1 MTGVGEDHGVNRWQT
16 AQAVEFSRALR
27 VQLAEMNSKIA
38 WIERQT
44 ARASNARA
52 GALRTEATTLRRN
65 VKEAESL
72 IARLEQEYL
81 GREAARPPQ
90 RRLPPKPGA
99 SPRAQLVDL

>member
-1 MTGVGEDHGVNRWQT
+1 MDRWQT
-16 AQAVEFSRALR
+16 AQAVEFTRALR

-52 GALRTEATTLRRN
+52 GALRMEATTLCRHI
-65 VKEAESL
+65 KEAEAL

-81 GREAARPPQ
+81 GRESGRPSRRRPPP
-90 RRLPPKPGA
+90 RPGA
-99 SPRAQLVDL
+99 SRSQLVDL